1 MTITAPSG
9 GAVTLAQGATSQIT
23 ATVGPTGAPQ
33 DLTYVSGT
41 PAVAS
46 VSASGLIT
54 AGTTPGTAV
63 ITVTPTTGTGSATVT
78 VTVSPKVKTFAISGA
93 DVTGTAPNQ
102 TVANAALKEGGTGSA
117 SITIAVATDAGA
129 SMPANSTF
137 SLGGTDAAKLT
148 LAVTGTT
155 TRTGAIQIA
164 SGTTAGTYNVTL
176 VNSTAGTTP
185 LAFKVTVAAP

>member
-9 GAVTLAQGATSQIT
+9 GAVTLAQGATSQIS

-33 DLTYVSGT
+33 AVTYSSAT
-41 PAVAS
+41 PAVAT
-46 VSASGLIT
+46 VSGSGLIT

-63 ITVTPTTGTGSATVT
+63 ITVSPTTGSGSATVT
-78 VTVSPKVKTFAISGA
+78 VTVSPKVKTFSISGG

-102 TVANAALKEGGTGSA
+102 TVANATLKEGATGTA
-117 SITIAVATDAGA
+117 SIVIAVATDAGA
-129 SMPANSTF
+129 SMPANNTF
-137 SLGGTDAAKLT
+137 SLGGTDAAKFT

-176 VNSTAGTTP
+176 VNSTSGTTA
-185 LAFKVTVAAP
+185 LAFKVTVAAA